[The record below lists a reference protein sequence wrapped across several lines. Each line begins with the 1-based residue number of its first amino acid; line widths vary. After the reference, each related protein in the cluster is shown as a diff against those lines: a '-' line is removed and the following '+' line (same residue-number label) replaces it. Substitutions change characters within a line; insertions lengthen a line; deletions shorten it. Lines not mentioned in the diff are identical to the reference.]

1 MELQIKPLTEEYVD
15 QVCVLEE
22 EAFSMPWH
30 RESFLEMILNKDAC
44 YLVGLMEEEVV
55 ASCGLRNI
63 VGDGEITNVVTK
75 SSARGRGI
83 GEQMLLKLL
92 EEGTAMGVEAFTLEV
107 RKSNDAAIHLYEKLG
122 FVTEGVRKNF
132 YEDPTED
139 ALIMWKRYIKQPRD
153 C

>member
-1 MELQIKPLTEEYVD
+1 VELQIKPLTEEYVD

-30 RESFLEMILNKDAC
+30 RESFLDMLLNKDAC

-107 RKSNDAAIHLYEKLG
+107 RKRNDVAIHLYEKLG
-122 FVTEGVRKNF
+122 LVTEGVRKNF

-139 ALIMWKRYIKQPRD
+139 ALIMWKR
-153 C
+153 

>member
-75 SSARGRGI
+75 SSARGRGF

-139 ALIMWKRYIKQPRD
+139 ALIMWKR
-153 C
+153 